1 MKKKEDPH
9 VYSCVCY
16 PTFYVMPPPSCV
28 CILRV
33 GGCGRDSQHDG
44 ARTRMMQTKRKKKMT
59 KKKQAF
65 NVAIPSSAYGQAYAG
80 RAFSKLCNFA
90 VGKGCPLIVI
100 V

>member
-1 MKKKEDPH
+1 M
-9 VYSCVCY
+9 CV
-16 PTFYVMPPPSCV
+16 
-28 CILRV
+28 LRV

-44 ARTRMMQTKRKKKMT
+44 ARTRMMQTKRKKNDEEEASF
-59 KKKQAF
+59 QCG
-65 NVAIPSSAYGQAYAG
+65 IPSSAYGQAYAG